1 MESQLGER
9 IVIFHIVN
17 PMNWIRINSLI
28 GYNNEILNGVE

>member
-1 MESQLGER
+1 MESQLGEG

-28 GYNNEILNGVE
+28 GYNNEILNSVE